1 MSMPQS
7 EHFLR
12 PETRQNT
19 HFLRP
24 KTMKKTHFLSS
35 KTNIPPKHKDLCEL
49 HLFSQL
55 KTFRYT

>member
-12 PETRQNT
+12 PKTRRNT

-35 KTNIPPKHKDLCEL
+35 KTNIPPKHKDLCD
-49 HLFSQL
+49 
-55 KTFRYT
+55 RI

>member
-12 PETRQNT
+12 PKARQNT

-35 KTNIPPKHKDLCEL
+35 KINIRQSTKICTIEFKSASSTS
-49 HLFSQL
+49 FQ
-55 KTFRYT
+55 K